1 VPGITVRGLLE
12 LPRLGMTVR
21 AGADGLDAPVRW
33 AHVSELQDP
42 TPFLEGGELV
52 LATGF
57 GISRRVMGQVEY
69 LQRLYERGVAGIAI
83 ARSPQMRPWTR
94 GALKEADRLG
104 FPVLEMPFE
113 VSYVDIA
120 RLVAAANEQG
130 SHQRVVR
137 HLQIFEMLQEYQ
149 STTVPL
155 ADFVRRLSQ
164 VSGFALY
171 ASSPAGTEI
180 LPGLPPPPDHIDPV
194 SDSPVVP
201 GGYCIPVVVGGRV
214 AARLTALR
222 RDDDFPSGL
231 AAAQNLATV
240 IGIPMRDLYQR
251 REAER
256 REGAEV
262 LASLMSGVRSGAN
275 GVAKLVERGF
285 EPMRDV
291 VVTVVR
297 SREKDFDDAEIH
309 HRLCDRL
316 LPSML
321 VTRGDLV
328 IVVPDVEE
336 AMVAI
341 EQVDFDVEIGV
352 STPFA
357 LGADLTVP
365 WRQAR
370 WSLERA
376 VAGGQRLARFTFE
389 DAASDWLPLDATQ
402 LKGVVDDIL
411 GAVVSYDRE
420 HDAQL
425 VESLRILFRH
435 DRRMNDAAADLGI
448 HKHTLAYRMRNVER
462 LSGRK
467 LGELH
472 GLVDLWLAMKALSIL
487 SDEQGAP
494 SL

>member
-1 VPGITVRGLLE
+1 
-12 LPRLGMTVR
+12 MTVL
-21 AGADGLDAPVRW
+21 AGAEGLDAPVRW

-57 GISRRVMGQVEY
+57 GISRRVAGQVEY
-69 LQRLYERGVAGIAI
+69 LQRLYERGVTGIAI

-94 GALKEADRLG
+94 GALDEADRLG

-130 SHQRVVR
+130 SHQRLVR

-149 STTVPL
+149 ATTVPL
-155 ADFVRRLSQ
+155 EDFVRRLSQ
-164 VSGFALY
+164 VSGFDLY
-171 ASSPAGTEI
+171 AASPAGTAI
-180 LPGLPPPPDHIDPV
+180 LPGLPPPPDHIDPA
-194 SDSPVVP
+194 SDSPVVS
-201 GGYCIPVVVGGRV
+201 GGYSIPVVVGARM
-214 AARLTALR
+214 AARLTVIR
-222 RDDDFPSGL
+222 RSDDVPSGL

-251 REAER
+251 READR

-262 LASLMSGVRSGAN
+262 LASFMSGVRSGEN
-275 GVAKLVERGF
+275 GAGKLVERGF
-285 EPMRDV
+285 EPMKDV
-291 VVTVVR
+291 VVAVVR
-297 SREKDFDDAEIH
+297 SRDADFDDAEIH

-321 VTRGDLV
+321 MTRGDLV
-328 IVVPDVEE
+328 IVVPDTEG
-336 AMVAI
+336 AMTAI

-352 STPFA
+352 SAPFS
-357 LGADLTVP
+357 LGADLTAP

-376 VAGGQRLARFTFE
+376 VAGGQRLTRFASH
-389 DAASDWLPLDATQ
+389 DAASEWLPLDAVQ
-402 LKGVVDDIL
+402 LRGVVDDIL

-420 HDAQL
+420 HDAKL

-435 DRRMNDAAADLGI
+435 DRRMSDAAAELGI

-472 GLVDLWLAMKALSIL
+472 GLVDLWLAMKALSVL
-487 SDEQGAP
+487 SDERGSFSA
-494 SL
+494 